1 MVRFLAGV
9 AATLLLVTAGFFIW
23 RAQAVRVA
31 PLVPPAP
38 SAAVTREAAGAPMS
52 VTDVAEPPAAT
63 ERTREQKRFDR
74 YDKDRNGTVTRDE
87 YLANRKKAFAKLDT
101 NGDGK
106 LSFEEYSVKA
116 TAKFSKADRNRDGV
130 LNASEFATTRVV
142 RKTKPRLRCPP
153 SLRAQAP
160 EGPPEEA
167 VTEG

>member
-38 SAAVTREAAGAPMS
+38 LVAGAADAPL
-52 VTDVAEPPAAT
+52 TTADVAEPPAAS

-74 YDKDRNGTVTRDE
+74 YDKDRNASVTRDE
-87 YLANRKKAFAKLDT
+87 YLMMRRKAFAKLDT

-106 LSFEEYSVKA
+106 LSFEEYAIK
-116 TAKFSKADRNRDGV
+116 TNTKFAKADRNRNGV
-130 LNASEFATTRVV
+130 LDRAEFATTRVV
-142 RKTKPRLRCPP
+142 RKTRPRLKCPP
-153 SLRAQAP
+153 SLRAQPAESP
-160 EGPPEEA
+160 LEE